1 MAQNYFTD
9 IVGGTQQAFQRGQQA
24 VESARQQIGQNQA
37 ARALARGD
45 TRAAREAYGRA
56 GMVEQVDILGQRE
69 AAQTEAMRKQ
79 KEQAEALAYT
89 RQQDADKMARQAAAD
104 KLQYLGNVSQALLQ
118 IPKEQRAQALSM
130 FGNTFQAMGLPPDT
144 ISQLSQQ
151 DLSDDNLRMFG
162 TAMGQEMEKIQLPST
177 MGAIPTGYMYDPE
190 TGELRP
196 VPGGP
201 QAMPRATTAAAAPRA
216 PSGYRYTPEGD
227 LTPIPGGPAD
237 KQAMPSEP
245 KLNPT
250 LAREAA
256 KKFAAATPFR
266 KALQNF
272 KQAVLNSDFLAQGGF
287 GAKGATLETTHR
299 ALAMQL
305 KGPAGLDLGAL
316 VGPDFAILNDMIG
329 EPGRVDKFYAK
340 GGKEG
345 ARAKLDAI
353 EQLLNDREAALRD
366 EYSIYANTPELKRFY
381 QPRQSASAQSQ
392 RGFILRSGEPGA
404 PPPSPQATVSGGNLS
419 AAEQAELEQ
428 LRRELG
434 GG

>member
-56 GMVEQVDILGQRE
+56 GMVEQVDVLGQRE

-130 FGNTFQAMGLPPDT
+130 FGNTFQAMGLPPET

-151 DLSDDNLRMFG
+151 DLSDENLRMFG
-162 TAMGQEMEKIQLPST
+162 TAMGEKVAEVQLPST

-201 QAMPRATTAAAAPRA
+201 KAAPSVATAAAAPRA
-216 PSGYRYTPEGD
+216 SEGAPEGLSKD
-227 LTPIPGGPAD
+227 IRTQATSLRKEFNARPEVKDYRSKSSSVANMRVFAKRASPASDMSMIFLFMKMLDPTSVVREGEYANAQNATSIPERIRNQYNKAINGTG
-237 KQAMPSEP
+237 
-245 KLNPT
+245 LNPKQRQDFLSQAESILLNAET
-250 LAREAA
+250 SYQMAQAEYADYARLSGVPTELLFGEQVR
-256 KKFAAATPFR
+256 KPATP
-266 KALQNF
+266 
-272 KQAVLNSDFLAQGGF
+272 QA
-287 GAKGATLETTHR
+287 
-299 ALAMQL
+299 
-305 KGPAGLDLGAL
+305 
-316 VGPDFAILNDMIG
+316 
-329 EPGRVDKFYAK
+329 
-340 GGKEG
+340 
-345 ARAKLDAI
+345 
-353 EQLLNDREAALRD
+353 
-366 EYSIYANTPELKRFY
+366 
-381 QPRQSASAQSQ
+381 Q
-392 RGFILRSGEPGA
+392 RGGLLLRPGVPGA
-404 PPPSPQATVSGGNLS
+404 PPPSPQATVSSGNLS

-428 LRRELG
+428 LRREFG